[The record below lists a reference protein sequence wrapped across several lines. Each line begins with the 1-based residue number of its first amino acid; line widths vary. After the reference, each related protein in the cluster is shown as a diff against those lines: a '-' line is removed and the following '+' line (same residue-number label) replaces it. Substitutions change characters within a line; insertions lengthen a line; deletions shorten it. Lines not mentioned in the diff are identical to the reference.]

1 MAGTVNYA
9 LMIAT
14 LKKWYGENK
23 TRPSKSVEIDGQPA
37 VRKSSFSEMIV
48 SGLTQLGFQ
57 AALGGFEFL
66 KGGTEG
72 LNKFLG
78 TLPKELAD
86 PAKALAKSA
95 GDAVETVKTGINE
108 LIPPGGNL
116 AEFKTTI
123 ENGLQSVTTNFINP
137 INDTLTAVKASFTG
151 DVNKLT
157 ELKNLYSG
165 SDNQL
170 STLLQ
175 TGATNLGSAVS
186 GAIDKAKA
194 WSDELTLGTGDFS
207 LTDAFEMVN
216 NSSTELLSKVF
227 GIVDAPTLTTIV
239 GTLAKN
245 NLMTDLVTA
254 NEKKEEAK
262 ENLRKA
268 AAIKY
273 PTITIDVEGVPTTIA
288 NPEIELLGIN
298 SLSLAEK
305 NTILGNYD
313 TYLQEFETALNDVNT
328 ATEAIKTQVQ
338 TDQQNIVLTMAAQN
352 SVDNIGTVASTYNS
366 ITDPEQKALF
376 ETTINPTVRDT
387 TKLVAPLLEQSV
399 TVQIPPVG

>member
-1 MAGTVNYA
+1 MANVSYPQ
-9 LMIAT
+9 MIAAFKT
-14 LKKWYGENK
+14 WYGQNK

-48 SGLTQLGFQ
+48 AGLTQLGFQ
-57 AALGGFEFL
+57 ALQGGFEFL

-72 LNKFLG
+72 LNKFLD
-78 TLPKELAD
+78 TLPKEVAE
-86 PAKALAKSA
+86 PARALATSA
-95 GDAVETVKTGINE
+95 SDAVNTIKTGIND
-108 LIPPGGNL
+108 LIPPGGDL
-116 AEFKTTI
+116 AEFKTTV

-137 INDTLTAVKASFTG
+137 ISDTLTAVKASFTG
-151 DVNKLT
+151 DVAKLT

-165 SDNQL
+165 SDSQL

-175 TGATNLGSAVS
+175 TGATNLGSAVG

-227 GIVDAPTLTTIV
+227 GVIDTPSLTTIV
-239 GTLAKN
+239 GTLAKD

-254 NEKKEEAK
+254 NQKKEEAK

-273 PTITIDVEGVPTTIA
+273 PEITIDLEGVPTTIP
-288 NPEIELLGIN
+288 NPEIALLDID

-305 NTILGNYD
+305 NAILANYD
-313 TYLQEFETALNDVNT
+313 TYLEEFETALDDVET
-328 ATEAIKTQVQ
+328 ATESIRTQVQ
-338 TDQQNIVLTMAAQN
+338 TDQQNIVLTMTAQN
-352 SVDNIGTVASTYNS
+352 SFDNIGSVASTYNS

-376 ETTINPTVRDT
+376 EKTINPTVRDT
-387 TKLVAPLLEQSV
+387 AKSVAPLMEQSV